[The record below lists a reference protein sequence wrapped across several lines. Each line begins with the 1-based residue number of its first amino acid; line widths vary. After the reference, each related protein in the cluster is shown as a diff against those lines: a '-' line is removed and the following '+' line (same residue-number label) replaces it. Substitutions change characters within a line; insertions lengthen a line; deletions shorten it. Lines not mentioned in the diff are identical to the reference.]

1 MGRETKTM
9 NRPHAGFTLIRIA
22 RVLMIA
28 FILFLTMFSLDVFS
42 TEGTLLE
49 KLGGFLMH
57 SIPSFIL
64 VAVLL
69 VSWRSP
75 LLCGLLA
82 LASAAAF
89 TLRWRPQGIAS
100 FGLLILPL
108 IVVGVL
114 FVASHFVR
122 RKPASGP
129 RP

>member
-1 MGRETKTM
+1 M

-22 RVLMIA
+22 RVLMVA

-42 TEGTLLE
+42 MEGTLLE
-49 KLGGFLMH
+49 KLGGFVMH
-57 SIPSFIL
+57 SIPSFVL

-75 LLCGLLA
+75 LLSGLLA
-82 LASAAAF
+82 VGIAAAYTVVTWIRGVAQF
-89 TLRWRPQGIAS
+89 AT
-100 FGLLILPL
+100 LILPL
-108 IVVGVL
+108 VAVGVL
-114 FVASHFVR
+114 FVASHFVN